1 MKSYAKLTRLGLIFL
16 AAPLLASCQTKS
28 SPSYSGTVERTAAE
42 IEAEVTD
49 RICTALV
56 PEKVSREGYDASPED
71 VQDALAKGAAAWVKT
86 CQQK

>member
-49 RICTALV
+49 RLCAALM
-56 PEKVSREGYDASPED
+56 PESVSPEDYDASPKEI
-71 VQDALAKGAAAWVKT
+71 QDALARGTAAWVET